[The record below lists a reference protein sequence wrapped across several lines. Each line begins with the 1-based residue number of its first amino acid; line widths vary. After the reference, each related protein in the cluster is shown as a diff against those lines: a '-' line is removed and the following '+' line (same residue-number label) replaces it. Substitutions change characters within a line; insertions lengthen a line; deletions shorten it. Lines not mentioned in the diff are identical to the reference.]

1 MPKRVAVGDPRQVT
15 VDFGTAADG
24 PVSVSI
30 DDARAGVT
38 LGPFTATQVAG
49 GEYGYM
55 LTAPQ
60 VAEVNEL
67 TLAFTAT
74 VAGVERNLHEVVQV
88 AGAHYFTVAEARNVA
103 GILSS
108 YTDAEVEA
116 ARMAVEDQIEANC
129 DTSFVARYGSQGVN
143 GSYGPFIRLN
153 EAYIQKLISVIE
165 DDIDVTSECTLD
177 GRFVW
182 RSSTATQPWSAGH
195 RNIMVRYEGGYDT
208 SPPED
213 LRRKAMEAT
222 KATLNRESGQGMPT
236 NVLTM
241 GTEVGTLRLAVAG
254 LRQPFGFP
262 EVDAVVALW
271 AQRVDAGL

>member
-15 VDFGTAADG
+15 VDFGAAASG
-24 PVSVSI
+24 SVAVSI
-30 DDARAGVT
+30 EDARNGTT
-38 LGPFTATQVAG
+38 LGPFVATLVSG
-49 GEYGYM
+49 GEYGYT
-55 LTAPQ
+55 LTPAQ
-60 VAEVNEL
+60 VADVNEL
-67 TLAFTAT
+67 TVTFTAT
-74 VAGVERNLHEVVQV
+74 VAGVVRSLREVVQV
-88 AGAHYFTVAEARNVA
+88 AGAHYFTVGEARSVV
-103 GILSS
+103 GILST

-129 DTSFVARYGSQGVN
+129 DTSFVARYGSQGIN

-153 EAYIQKLISVIE
+153 EAYILELISVTE
-165 DDIDVTSECTLD
+165 DGIDVTSDCTLD

-195 RNIMVRYEGGYDT
+195 RNIEVRYEGGYDT

-222 KATLNRESGQGMPT
+222 KATLNREAGQGMPT

-262 EVDAVVALW
+262 EVDAVVSLW